1 MKQIIKIPSLGDA
14 ENTEV
19 IEICVNPGDSVGSDD
34 SIVVLES
41 EKAAMDVPASK
52 QGVVKKVLV
61 KIGDEVKEGDDF
73 LEIEVSEEAIKEKKS
88 DQNKKD
94 DLQHDE
100 TSKEE
105 VVKEQAVVKEDVI
118 QESDE
123 SQEYKTSKSGI
134 YAGPAV
140 RKLAREFGINLNE
153 VLASGPRNRILK
165 EDLHKFVK
173 SKLKDS
179 SSGIP
184 KMPSIDFSEFGDVEE
199 IDLTKFQKT
208 SALNLQQS
216 WITIPHVTQHDETS
230 IDELLELRKSL
241 IKKYKTKVSPLA
253 FFAKG
258 ICRLLEEFP
267 MFNASIDMNSMKIIK
282 KDFINLGIAVD
293 TPQGLIVP
301 NIKSTNKLSIQEI
314 SNEIGRLADLAKSRK
329 IKVADL
335 KGSTFTISSL
345 GSFGGRYFTPI
356 INPPE
361 VAILGI
367 SKSYESV
374 LIEEGKPKKSV
385 KLPISLSY
393 DHRIIN
399 GVEGVRFTT
408 RFCEILQDVNFFE
421 ENF

>member
-1 MKQIIKIPSLGDA
+1 MKQVIKIPSLGDA

-19 IEICVNPGDSVGSDD
+19 IEICVNPGDSVGSED

-52 QGVVKKVLV
+52 NGVVAKVLV

-73 LEIEVSEEAIKEKKS
+73 LEIEISEEEIKEDDS
-88 DQNKKD
+88 DKEVQKD
-94 DLQHDE
+94 IQEDDHDE
-100 TSKEE
+100 VEEIIEDKEVE
-105 VVKEQAVVKEDVI
+105 EIVEQP
-118 QESDE
+118 QYES
-123 SQEYKTSKSGI
+123 SASGI

-140 RKLAREFGINLNE
+140 RKLAREFGIDLNK
-153 VLASGPRNRILK
+153 VISTGPRNRILK

-173 SKLKDS
+173 SKLEGS
-179 SSGIP
+179 STGIP
-184 KMPSIDFSEFGDVEE
+184 KMPSIDFSEFGNVEE

-216 WITIPHVTQHDETS
+216 WITIPHVTQHNETS
-230 IDELLELRKSL
+230 IDELLTVRKSL
-241 IKKYKTKVSPLA
+241 MEKYKVKVSPLA

-258 ICRLLEEFP
+258 ICKLLDEFP
-267 MFNASIDMNSMKIIK
+267 LFNASIDMNTMKIIK

-293 TPQGLIVP
+293 TLQGLIVP
-301 NIKSTNKLSIQEI
+301 NIKSADKMSIREI
-314 SNEIGRLADLAKSRK
+314 SDEIARLADLSKSRK
-329 IKVADL
+329 IKVNDL

-345 GSFGGRYFTPI
+345 GSFGGKFFTPI

-367 SKSYESV
+367 SKSYDSV
-374 LIEEGKPKKSV
+374 LLKGSKPVSTTN
-385 KLPISLSY
+385 LPISLSY

-399 GVEGVRFTT
+399 GVEGVKFTT
-408 RFCEILQDVNFFE
+408 RFCEILSDVNYFE

>member
-1 MKQIIKIPSLGDA
+1 MKQVIKIPSLGDA

-19 IEICVNPGDSVGSDD
+19 IEICVNPGDSVGSED

-52 QGVVKKVLV
+52 NGVVQKVLV

-73 LEIEVSEEAIKEKKS
+73 LEIEITEEEIQEEDSNKEIKNDTQEDDHPEEEIIEEKKVE
-88 DQNKKD
+88 
-94 DLQHDE
+94 E
-100 TSKEE
+100 TIEE
-105 VVKEQAVVKEDVI
+105 PKY
-118 QESDE
+118 ES
-123 SQEYKTSKSGI
+123 SASGI

-140 RKLAREFGINLNE
+140 RKLAREFGIDLNK
-153 VLASGPRNRILK
+153 VIASGPRNRILK

-173 SKLKDS
+173 SKLEGS
-179 SSGIP
+179 SAGIP
-184 KMPSIDFSEFGDVEE
+184 KMPSIDFTEFGNVEE

-230 IDELLELRKSL
+230 IDELLTVRKSL
-241 IKKYKTKVSPLA
+241 MKKHNVKVSPLA

-258 ICRLLEEFP
+258 ICKLLEEFP
-267 MFNASIDMNSMKIIK
+267 LFNASIDMNTMKIIK
-282 KDFINLGIAVD
+282 KDYINLGIAVD

-301 NIKSTNKLSIQEI
+301 NIKSANKMSIREI
-314 SNEIGRLADLAKSRK
+314 SDEIARLADLSKSRK
-329 IKVADL
+329 IRVDDL

-345 GSFGGRYFTPI
+345 GSFGGKFFTPI

-367 SKSYESV
+367 SKSYDSV
-374 LIEEGKPKKSV
+374 LLKDKKPLSITN
-385 KLPISLSY
+385 LPISLSY

-399 GVEGVRFTT
+399 GVEGVKFTT
-408 RFCEILQDVNFFE
+408 RFCEILSDISYFE

>member
-1 MKQIIKIPSLGDA
+1 MKQVIKIPSLGDA

-19 IEICVNPGDSVGSDD
+19 IEICVNPGDSVSSED

-41 EKAAMDVPASK
+41 EKAAMDVPASQK
-52 QGVVKKVLV
+52 GVIKKVLV

-73 LEIEVSEEAIKEKKS
+73 LEIEISEEEINEDDKDNEVQKNTQEDDRDEVEEIIEEKKV
-88 DQNKKD
+88 
-94 DLQHDE
+94 
-100 TSKEE
+100 EE
-105 VVKEQAVVKEDVI
+105 IIEQPKY
-118 QESDE
+118 ES
-123 SQEYKTSKSGI
+123 SASGI

-140 RKLAREFGINLNE
+140 RKLAREFGIDLNQ
-153 VLASGPRNRILK
+153 VIASGPRNRILK

-173 SKLKDS
+173 SKLEGS
-179 SSGIP
+179 STGIP
-184 KMPSIDFSEFGDVEE
+184 KMPSIDFSEFGNVEE

-230 IDELLELRKSL
+230 IDDLLSVRKSL
-241 IKKYKTKVSPLA
+241 MNKHKVKVSPLA

-258 ICRLLEEFP
+258 ICKLLEEFP
-267 MFNASIDMNSMKIIK
+267 LFNASIDMNTMKVIK
-282 KDFINLGIAVD
+282 KDFINLGIAID
-293 TPQGLIVP
+293 TSQGLIVP
-301 NIKSTNKLSIQEI
+301 NIKSADKKSIREI
-314 SNEIGRLADLAKSRK
+314 SDEIARLADLSKSRK
-329 IKVADL
+329 IKVNDL

-345 GSFGGRYFTPI
+345 GSFGGKFFTPI

-367 SKSYESV
+367 SKSYDSV
-374 LIEEGKPKKSV
+374 LLKDTKPVSTTN
-385 KLPISLSY
+385 LPISLSY

-399 GVEGVRFTT
+399 GVEGVKFTT
-408 RFCEILQDVNFFE
+408 RFCEILSDVNYFE

>member
-1 MKQIIKIPSLGDA
+1 MKQVIKIPSLGDA

-19 IEICVNPGDSVGSDD
+19 IEICVNPGDSVGSED

-52 QGVVKKVLV
+52 NGVVKKVLV

-73 LEIEVSEEAIKEKKS
+73 LEIEIIEEEIKE
-88 DQNKKD
+88 D
-94 DLQHDE
+94 DYD
-100 TSKEE
+100 
-105 VVKEQAVVKEDVI
+105 KEDENDI
-118 QESDE
+118 QEDDHAGAEKITKKKKVEETIEEPKFE
-123 SQEYKTSKSGI
+123 SSASGI

-140 RKLAREFGINLNE
+140 RKLAREFGIDLNK
-153 VLASGPRNRILK
+153 VIATGPRNRILK

-173 SKLKDS
+173 SKLEGS
-179 SSGIP
+179 SGGIP
-184 KMPSIDFSEFGDVEE
+184 KMPSIDFSEFGNVEE

-230 IDELLELRKSL
+230 IDELLTLRKFL
-241 IKKYKTKVSPLA
+241 MEKFKVKVSPLA

-258 ICRLLEEFP
+258 ISKLLEEFP
-267 MFNASIDMNSMKIIK
+267 LFNASIDMNTMKIIK

-301 NIKSTNKLSIQEI
+301 NIKSANKMSIREI
-314 SNEIGRLADLAKSRK
+314 SDEIARLANLSKSRK
-329 IKVADL
+329 IKVEDL

-345 GSFGGRYFTPI
+345 GSFGGKFFTPI

-367 SKSYESV
+367 SKSYDSV
-374 LIEEGKPKKSV
+374 LLKDNKPISITN
-385 KLPISLSY
+385 LPISLSY

-399 GVEGVRFTT
+399 GVQGVEFTS
-408 RFCEILQDVNFFE
+408 RFCEILSDISYFE
-421 ENF
+421 ESF

>member
-1 MKQIIKIPSLGDA
+1 MKQVIKIPSLGDA

-52 QGVVKKVLV
+52 NGVVQKVLV

-73 LEIEVSEEAIKEKKS
+73 LEIEITEEEIQEEDSIKEIKNDTQEDDHAEEEIIEEKKV
-88 DQNKKD
+88 
-94 DLQHDE
+94 
-100 TSKEE
+100 EE
-105 VVKEQAVVKEDVI
+105 PTEEPKY
-118 QESDE
+118 ES
-123 SQEYKTSKSGI
+123 TASGI

-140 RKLAREFGINLNE
+140 RKLAREFGIDLNK
-153 VLASGPRNRILK
+153 VIASGPRNRILK

-173 SKLKDS
+173 SKLEGS
-179 SSGIP
+179 AAGIP
-184 KMPSIDFSEFGDVEE
+184 KMPSIDFSEFGNVEE

-230 IDELLELRKSL
+230 IDELLTVRKSL
-241 IKKYKTKVSPLA
+241 MKKHNVKVSPLA

-258 ICRLLEEFP
+258 ICKLLEEFP
-267 MFNASIDMNSMKIIK
+267 LFNASIDMNTMKIIK
-282 KDFINLGIAVD
+282 KDYINLGIAVD

-301 NIKSTNKLSIQEI
+301 NIKSANKMSIREI
-314 SNEIGRLADLAKSRK
+314 SDEIARLADLSKSRK
-329 IKVADL
+329 IRVDDL

-345 GSFGGRYFTPI
+345 GSFGGKFFTPI

-367 SKSYESV
+367 SKSYDSV
-374 LIEEGKPKKSV
+374 LLKDKKPLSITN
-385 KLPISLSY
+385 LPISLSY

-399 GVEGVRFTT
+399 GVEGVKFTT
-408 RFCEILQDVNFFE
+408 RFCEILSDISYFE

>member
-1 MKQIIKIPSLGDA
+1 MKQVIKIPSLGDA

-19 IEICVNPGDSVGSDD
+19 IEICVNPGDSVSSED

-41 EKAAMDVPASK
+41 EKAAMDVPASQK
-52 QGVVKKVLV
+52 GVIKKVLV

-73 LEIEVSEEAIKEKKS
+73 LEIEISEEEIKEDEKVNEVQKDTQEDDYDEVEEIIEEKKV
-88 DQNKKD
+88 
-94 DLQHDE
+94 
-100 TSKEE
+100 EE
-105 VVKEQAVVKEDVI
+105 SIEQPKY
-118 QESDE
+118 ES
-123 SQEYKTSKSGI
+123 SASGI

-140 RKLAREFGINLNE
+140 RKLAREFGIDLNQ
-153 VLASGPRNRILK
+153 VIASGPRNRILK

-173 SKLKDS
+173 SKLEGS
-179 SSGIP
+179 STGIP
-184 KMPSIDFSEFGDVEE
+184 KMPSIDFSEFGSVEE

-216 WITIPHVTQHDETS
+216 WITIPHVTQHDETA
-230 IDELLELRKSL
+230 IDDLLNVRKSL
-241 IKKYKTKVSPLA
+241 MNKHKVKVSPLA

-258 ICRLLEEFP
+258 ICKLLEEFP
-267 MFNASIDMNSMKIIK
+267 LFNASIDMNTMKVIK
-282 KDFINLGIAVD
+282 KDFINLGIAID

-301 NIKSTNKLSIQEI
+301 NIKSADKKSIREI
-314 SNEIGRLADLAKSRK
+314 SDEIARLAELSKSRK
-329 IKVADL
+329 IKVNDL

-345 GSFGGRYFTPI
+345 GSFGGKFFTPI

-367 SKSYESV
+367 SKSYDSV
-374 LIEEGKPKKSV
+374 LLKDTKPISTTN
-385 KLPISLSY
+385 LPISLSY

-399 GVEGVRFTT
+399 GVEGVKFTT
-408 RFCEILQDVNFFE
+408 RFCEILSDVNYFE

>member
-1 MKQIIKIPSLGDA
+1 MKQVIKIPSLGDA

-19 IEICVNPGDSVGSDD
+19 IEICVNPGDSVSSED

-52 QGVVKKVLV
+52 NGVVKKVLV

-73 LEIEVSEEAIKEKKS
+73 LEIEISEEEIKEDDS
-88 DQNKKD
+88 DKEVQKD
-94 DLQHDE
+94 IQEDDHDE
-100 TSKEE
+100 VEEIIEDKEVE
-105 VVKEQAVVKEDVI
+105 EIAEQPKY
-118 QESDE
+118 ES
-123 SQEYKTSKSGI
+123 SASGI

-140 RKLAREFGINLNE
+140 RKLAREFGIDLNQ
-153 VLASGPRNRILK
+153 VIASGPRNRILK

-173 SKLKDS
+173 SKLEGS
-179 SSGIP
+179 STGIP
-184 KMPSIDFSEFGDVEE
+184 KMPSIDFSEFGNVEE

-216 WITIPHVTQHDETS
+216 WITIPHVTQHNETS
-230 IDELLELRKSL
+230 IDELLTLRKSL
-241 IKKYKTKVSPLA
+241 TEKYKVKVSPLA

-258 ICRLLEEFP
+258 ICRLLDEFP
-267 MFNASIDMNSMKIIK
+267 LFNASIDMNTMKIIK

-301 NIKSTNKLSIQEI
+301 NIKSADKMSIREI
-314 SNEIGRLADLAKSRK
+314 SDEIARLADLSKSRK
-329 IKVADL
+329 IKVNDL

-345 GSFGGRYFTPI
+345 GSFGGKFFTPI

-367 SKSYESV
+367 SKSYDSV
-374 LIEEGKPKKSV
+374 LLKGSKPVSTTN
-385 KLPISLSY
+385 LPISLSY

-399 GVEGVRFTT
+399 GVEGVKFTT
-408 RFCEILQDVNFFE
+408 RFCDILSDVNYFE

>member
-1 MKQIIKIPSLGDA
+1 MKQVIKIPSLGDA

-52 QGVVKKVLV
+52 KGVIKKVLV

-73 LEIEVSEEAIKEKKS
+73 LEIEVTEEEIKEVNSNPEEELK
-88 DQNKKD
+88 
-94 DLQHDE
+94 LQEDIPNG
-100 TSKEE
+100 KEE
-105 VVKEQAVVKEDVI
+105 VIEDIKETELIEEPKH
-118 QESDE
+118 ES
-123 SQEYKTSKSGI
+123 SVSGI

-140 RKLAREFGINLNE
+140 RKLAREFGINLNK
-153 VLASGPRNRILK
+153 VIASGPRNRILK

-173 SKLKDS
+173 SKLEDS
-179 SSGIP
+179 STRMP
-184 KMPSIDFSEFGDVEE
+184 AMPSIDFSEFGDVEE
-199 IDLTKFQKT
+199 IDLTKFQRT

-216 WITIPHVTQHDETS
+216 WITIPHVTQHDEAS
-230 IDELLELRKSL
+230 IDELLALRKML
-241 IKKYKTKVSPLA
+241 IEKHKTKVSPLA

-258 ICRLLEEFP
+258 VCRLLEEFP
-267 MFNASIDMNSMKIIK
+267 LFNASIDMNTMKIVK

-301 NIKSTNKLSIQEI
+301 NLKSANKMSIREI
-314 SNEIGRLADLAKSRK
+314 SLEIARLAELSKLRK
-329 IKVADL
+329 IKVNDL

-345 GSFGGRYFTPI
+345 GSFGGKFFTPI

-367 SKSYESV
+367 SKSYNSV
-374 LIEEGKPKKSV
+374 TMKDSKPENTTN
-385 KLPISLSY
+385 LPISLSY

-399 GVEGVRFTT
+399 GVEGVKFTS
-408 RFCEILQDVNFFE
+408 RFCEILLDINYFE

>member
-1 MKQIIKIPSLGDA
+1 MKQVIKIPSLGDA

-19 IEICVNPGDSVGSDD
+19 IEVCVNPGDSVGSED

-52 QGVVKKVLV
+52 NGVVKKVLV

-73 LEIEVSEEAIKEKKS
+73 LEIEITEEEIKE
-88 DQNKKD
+88 DDANKEVQKD
-94 DLQHDE
+94 IKEDHHDE
-100 TSKEE
+100 VDEIIQDKEAE
-105 VVKEQAVVKEDVI
+105 EIIEQPK
-118 QESDE
+118 
-123 SQEYKTSKSGI
+123 YKSSASGI

-140 RKLAREFGINLNE
+140 RKLAREFGIDLNK
-153 VLASGPRNRILK
+153 VIATGPRNRILK

-173 SKLKDS
+173 SKLEGS
-179 SSGIP
+179 STGIP
-184 KMPSIDFSEFGDVEE
+184 KMPSIDFSEFGNVEE

-208 SALNLQQS
+208 SAINLQQS
-216 WITIPHVTQHDETS
+216 WITIPHVTQHNETS
-230 IDELLELRKSL
+230 IDELLTLRKSL
-241 IKKYKTKVSPLA
+241 TEKYKVKVSPLA

-258 ICRLLEEFP
+258 ICRLLDEFP
-267 MFNASIDMNSMKIIK
+267 LFNASIDMNTMKIIK

-301 NIKSTNKLSIQEI
+301 NIKSADKMSIREI
-314 SNEIGRLADLAKSRK
+314 SDEIARLADLSKSRK
-329 IKVADL
+329 IRVDDL

-345 GSFGGRYFTPI
+345 GSFGGKFFTPI

-367 SKSYESV
+367 SKSYDSAI
-374 LIEEGKPKKSV
+374 LKDSKPVSITN
-385 KLPISLSY
+385 LPISLSY

-399 GVEGVRFTT
+399 GVEGVKFTT
-408 RFCEILQDVNFFE
+408 RFCEILSDVNYLE

>member
-1 MKQIIKIPSLGDA
+1 MKQVIKIPSLGDA

-19 IEICVNPGDSVGSDD
+19 IEICVNPGDSVGSED

-52 QGVVKKVLV
+52 NGVVKKVLV

-73 LEIEVSEEAIKEKKS
+73 LEIEITEEEIIAEKKV
-88 DQNKKD
+88 
-94 DLQHDE
+94 
-100 TSKEE
+100 EE
-105 VVKEQAVVKEDVI
+105 IIEEPKY
-118 QESDE
+118 ES
-123 SQEYKTSKSGI
+123 SASGI

-140 RKLAREFGINLNE
+140 RKLAREFGIDLNK
-153 VLASGPRNRILK
+153 VIASGPRNRILK

-173 SKLKDS
+173 SKLEGS
-179 SSGIP
+179 SVGIP
-184 KMPSIDFSEFGDVEE
+184 KMPSIEFSEFGNVEE
-199 IDLTKFQKT
+199 IDLSKFQKT

-230 IDELLELRKSL
+230 IDELLTLRKSL
-241 IKKYKTKVSPLA
+241 MKKRKVKVSPLA

-258 ICRLLEEFP
+258 ICKLLEEFP
-267 MFNASIDMNSMKIIK
+267 LFNASIDMNTMKIIK

-301 NIKSTNKLSIQEI
+301 NIKSANKLSIREI
-314 SNEIGRLADLAKSRK
+314 SDEISRLADLSKSRK
-329 IKVADL
+329 IRVDDL

-345 GSFGGRYFTPI
+345 GSFGGKFFTPI

-367 SKSYESV
+367 SKSYDSV
-374 LIEEGKPKKSV
+374 LLKDKKPVSTIN
-385 KLPISLSY
+385 LPISLSY

-399 GVEGVRFTT
+399 GVEGVKFTT
-408 RFCEILQDVNFFE
+408 RFCEILSDISYFE

>member
-1 MKQIIKIPSLGDA
+1 MKQVIKIPSLGDA

-19 IEICVNPGDSVGSDD
+19 IEICVNPGDSVSSED

-41 EKAAMDVPASK
+41 EKAAMDVPASQK
-52 QGVVKKVLV
+52 GVIKKVLV

-73 LEIEVSEEAIKEKKS
+73 LEIEISEEEIKEDEKDNEVQKDTQEDDYDEVEEIIEEKKV
-88 DQNKKD
+88 
-94 DLQHDE
+94 
-100 TSKEE
+100 EE
-105 VVKEQAVVKEDVI
+105 SIEQPKY
-118 QESDE
+118 ESPA
-123 SQEYKTSKSGI
+123 SGI

-140 RKLAREFGINLNE
+140 RKLAREFGIDLNQ
-153 VLASGPRNRILK
+153 VIASGPRNRILK

-173 SKLKDS
+173 SKLEGS
-179 SSGIP
+179 STGIP
-184 KMPSIDFSEFGDVEE
+184 KMPSIDFSEFGSVEE

-230 IDELLELRKSL
+230 IDDLLNVRKSL
-241 IKKYKTKVSPLA
+241 MNKHKVKVSPLA

-258 ICRLLEEFP
+258 ICKLLEEFP
-267 MFNASIDMNSMKIIK
+267 LFNASIDMNTMKVIK
-282 KDFINLGIAVD
+282 KDFINLGIAID

-301 NIKSTNKLSIQEI
+301 NIKSADKKSIREI
-314 SNEIGRLADLAKSRK
+314 SDEIARLAELSKSRK
-329 IKVADL
+329 IKVNDL

-345 GSFGGRYFTPI
+345 GSFGGKFFTPI

-367 SKSYESV
+367 SKSYNSV
-374 LIEEGKPKKSV
+374 LLKDTKPISTTN
-385 KLPISLSY
+385 LPISLSY

-399 GVEGVRFTT
+399 GVEGVKFTT
-408 RFCEILQDVNFFE
+408 RFCEILSDVNYFE

>member
-1 MKQIIKIPSLGDA
+1 MKQVIKIPSLGDA

-19 IEICVNPGDSVGSDD
+19 IEICVNPGDSVGSED

-52 QGVVKKVLV
+52 NGVVKKVLV

-73 LEIEVSEEAIKEKKS
+73 LEIEIIEEEIKE
-88 DQNKKD
+88 D
-94 DLQHDE
+94 DYD
-100 TSKEE
+100 
-105 VVKEQAVVKEDVI
+105 KEDENDI
-118 QESDE
+118 QEDDHAGAEKITKKKKVEETIEEPKFAS
-123 SQEYKTSKSGI
+123 SASGI

-140 RKLAREFGINLNE
+140 RKLAREFGIDLNK
-153 VLASGPRNRILK
+153 VIATGPRNRILK

-173 SKLKDS
+173 SRLEGS
-179 SSGIP
+179 SGGIP
-184 KMPSIDFSEFGDVEE
+184 KMPSIEFSEFGNVEE

-230 IDELLELRKSL
+230 IDELLTLRKFL
-241 IKKYKTKVSPLA
+241 MEKFKVKVSPLA

-258 ICRLLEEFP
+258 ISKLLEEFP
-267 MFNASIDMNSMKIIK
+267 LFNASIDMNTMKIIK

-301 NIKSTNKLSIQEI
+301 NIKSANKMSIREI
-314 SNEIGRLADLAKSRK
+314 SDEIARLANLSKSRK

-345 GSFGGRYFTPI
+345 GSFGGKFFTPI

-367 SKSYESV
+367 SKSYDSV
-374 LIEEGKPKKSV
+374 LLKDNKPISITN
-385 KLPISLSY
+385 LPISLSY

-399 GVEGVRFTT
+399 GVQGVEFTS
-408 RFCEILQDVNFFE
+408 RFCEILSDINYFE
-421 ENF
+421 ESF

>member
-1 MKQIIKIPSLGDA
+1 MKQVIKIPSLGDA

-19 IEICVNPGDSVGSDD
+19 IEICVNPGDSVSSED

-41 EKAAMDVPASK
+41 EKAAMDVPASQK
-52 QGVVKKVLV
+52 GVIKKVLV

-73 LEIEVSEEAIKEKKS
+73 LEIEISEEEIKEDDKDNEVQKNTQEDDRDEVEEIIEEKKV
-88 DQNKKD
+88 
-94 DLQHDE
+94 
-100 TSKEE
+100 EE
-105 VVKEQAVVKEDVI
+105 IIEQPKY
-118 QESDE
+118 ES
-123 SQEYKTSKSGI
+123 SASGI

-140 RKLAREFGINLNE
+140 RKLAREFGIDLNQII
-153 VLASGPRNRILK
+153 ASGPRNRILK

-173 SKLKDS
+173 SKLEGS
-179 SSGIP
+179 STGIP
-184 KMPSIDFSEFGDVEE
+184 KMPSIDFSEFGNVEE

-230 IDELLELRKSL
+230 IDNLLSVRKSL
-241 IKKYKTKVSPLA
+241 VNKHKVKVSPLA

-258 ICRLLEEFP
+258 ICMLLEEFP
-267 MFNASIDMNSMKIIK
+267 LFNASIDMNTMKVIK
-282 KDFINLGIAVD
+282 KDFINLGIAID

-301 NIKSTNKLSIQEI
+301 NIKSADKKSIREI
-314 SNEIGRLADLAKSRK
+314 SDEIARLADLSKSRK
-329 IKVADL
+329 IKVNDL

-345 GSFGGRYFTPI
+345 GSFGGKFFTPI

-367 SKSYESV
+367 SKSYDSV
-374 LIEEGKPKKSV
+374 LLKDTKPVSTTN
-385 KLPISLSY
+385 LPISLSY

-399 GVEGVRFTT
+399 GVEGVKFTT
-408 RFCEILQDVNFFE
+408 RFCEILSDVSYFE

>member
-1 MKQIIKIPSLGDA
+1 MKQVIKIPSLGDA

-19 IEICVNPGDSVGSDD
+19 IEICVNPGDSVSSED

-41 EKAAMDVPASK
+41 EKAAMDVPASQK
-52 QGVVKKVLV
+52 GVIKKVLV

-73 LEIEVSEEAIKEKKS
+73 LEIEISEEEIKEDVKDNEVQKDTQEDDHDEVEEIIKEKKVEES
-88 DQNKKD
+88 IEQ
-94 DLQHDE
+94 
-100 TSKEE
+100 SKY
-105 VVKEQAVVKEDVI
+105 
-118 QESDE
+118 ES
-123 SQEYKTSKSGI
+123 SASGI

-140 RKLAREFGINLNE
+140 RKLAREFGIDLNQ
-153 VLASGPRNRILK
+153 VIASGPRNRILK

-173 SKLKDS
+173 SKLEGS
-179 SSGIP
+179 STGVP
-184 KMPSIDFSEFGDVEE
+184 KMPSIDFSEFGSVEE

-230 IDELLELRKSL
+230 IDDLLNVRKSL
-241 IKKYKTKVSPLA
+241 MNKHKVKVSPLA

-258 ICRLLEEFP
+258 ICKLLEEFP
-267 MFNASIDMNSMKIIK
+267 LFNASIDMNTMKVIK
-282 KDFINLGIAVD
+282 KDFINLGIAID

-301 NIKSTNKLSIQEI
+301 NIKSADKKSIREI
-314 SNEIGRLADLAKSRK
+314 SDEIARLAELSKSRK
-329 IKVADL
+329 IKVNDL

-345 GSFGGRYFTPI
+345 GSFGGKFFTPI

-367 SKSYESV
+367 SKSYNSV
-374 LIEEGKPKKSV
+374 LLKDTKPISTTN
-385 KLPISLSY
+385 LPISLSY

-399 GVEGVRFTT
+399 GVEGVKFTT
-408 RFCEILQDVNFFE
+408 RFCEILSDVNYFE

>member
-1 MKQIIKIPSLGDA
+1 MKQVIKIPSLGDA

-19 IEICVNPGDSVGSDD
+19 IEICVNPGDSVGSED

-52 QGVVKKVLV
+52 NGVVKKVLV

-73 LEIEVSEEAIKEKKS
+73 LEIEISEEEIKEDDS
-88 DQNKKD
+88 DKEVQKD
-94 DLQHDE
+94 IQEDDHLE
-100 TSKEE
+100 VEE
-105 VVKEQAVVKEDVI
+105 VVNEKKVEEIAEQPKY
-118 QESDE
+118 ES
-123 SQEYKTSKSGI
+123 SASGI

-140 RKLAREFGINLNE
+140 RKLAREFGIDLNQ
-153 VLASGPRNRILK
+153 VIASGPRNRILK

-173 SKLKDS
+173 SKLEGS
-179 SSGIP
+179 STGIP
-184 KMPSIDFSEFGDVEE
+184 KMPSIDFSEFGNVEE

-216 WITIPHVTQHDETS
+216 WITIPHVTQHNETS
-230 IDELLELRKSL
+230 IDELLTLRKSL
-241 IKKYKTKVSPLA
+241 MEKYKVRVSPLA

-258 ICRLLEEFP
+258 VCKLLEEFP
-267 MFNASIDMNSMKIIK
+267 LFNASIDMNTMKIIK

-301 NIKSTNKLSIQEI
+301 NIKSADKMSIREI
-314 SNEIGRLADLAKSRK
+314 SDEIARLADLSKSRK
-329 IKVADL
+329 IKVNDL

-345 GSFGGRYFTPI
+345 GSFGGKFFTPI

-367 SKSYESV
+367 SKSYDSV
-374 LIEEGKPKKSV
+374 LLKGSKPVSTTN
-385 KLPISLSY
+385 LPISLSY

-399 GVEGVRFTT
+399 GVEGVKFTT
-408 RFCEILQDVNFFE
+408 RFCEILSDVNYFE

>member
-1 MKQIIKIPSLGDA
+1 MKQVIKIPSLGDA

-19 IEICVNPGDSVGSDD
+19 IEICVNPGDSVGSED

-52 QGVVKKVLV
+52 NGVVKKVLV

-73 LEIEVSEEAIKEKKS
+73 LEIEISEEEIKEDDS
-88 DQNKKD
+88 DKEVQKD
-94 DLQHDE
+94 IQEDDHDE
-100 TSKEE
+100 VEEIIEDKEVE
-105 VVKEQAVVKEDVI
+105 EIVEQPKY
-118 QESDE
+118 ES
-123 SQEYKTSKSGI
+123 SASGI

-140 RKLAREFGINLNE
+140 RKLAREFGIDLNQ
-153 VLASGPRNRILK
+153 VIASGPRNRILK

-173 SKLKDS
+173 SKLEGS
-179 SSGIP
+179 SAGIP
-184 KMPSIDFSEFGDVEE
+184 KMPSIDFSEFGNIEE

-216 WITIPHVTQHDETS
+216 WITIPHVTQHNETS
-230 IDELLELRKSL
+230 IDELLTLRKSL
-241 IKKYKTKVSPLA
+241 MEKYKVKVSPLA

-258 ICRLLEEFP
+258 ICRLLDEFP
-267 MFNASIDMNSMKIIK
+267 LFNASIDMNTMKIIK

-301 NIKSTNKLSIQEI
+301 NIKSADKMSIREI
-314 SNEIGRLADLAKSRK
+314 SDEIARLADLSKSRK
-329 IKVADL
+329 IKVNDL

-345 GSFGGRYFTPI
+345 GSFGGKFFTPI

-367 SKSYESV
+367 SKSYDSV
-374 LIEEGKPKKSV
+374 LLKGNKPVSTTN
-385 KLPISLSY
+385 LPISLSY

-399 GVEGVRFTT
+399 GVEGVKFTT
-408 RFCEILQDVNFFE
+408 RFCEILSDVNYFE

>member
-1 MKQIIKIPSLGDA
+1 MKQVIKIPSLGDA

-52 QGVVKKVLV
+52 NGVVQKVLV

-73 LEIEVSEEAIKEKKS
+73 LEIEITEEEIKEDDS
-88 DQNKKD
+88 D
-94 DLQHDE
+94 
-100 TSKEE
+100 
-105 VVKEQAVVKEDVI
+105 KEDENDI
-118 QESDE
+118 QEDDNVGTEEIIEKKKVEEIIEEPKFE
-123 SQEYKTSKSGI
+123 SSASGI

-140 RKLAREFGINLNE
+140 RKLAREFGIDLNK
-153 VLASGPRNRILK
+153 VIATGPRNRILK

-173 SKLKDS
+173 SKLEGS
-179 SSGIP
+179 SGGIP
-184 KMPSIDFSEFGDVEE
+184 KMPSIDFSEFGNVEE

-230 IDELLELRKSL
+230 IDELLTLRKSL
-241 IKKYKTKVSPLA
+241 MEKFKVKVSPLA

-258 ICRLLEEFP
+258 ISKLLEEFP
-267 MFNASIDMNSMKIIK
+267 LFNASIDMNTMKIIK

-301 NIKSTNKLSIQEI
+301 NIKSANKMSIREI
-314 SNEIGRLADLAKSRK
+314 SDEIARLANLSKSRK

-345 GSFGGRYFTPI
+345 GSFGGKFFTPI

-367 SKSYESV
+367 SKSYDSV
-374 LIEEGKPKKSV
+374 LLKDNKPISITN
-385 KLPISLSY
+385 LPISLSY

-399 GVEGVRFTT
+399 GVQGVEFTS
-408 RFCEILQDVNFFE
+408 RFCEILSDISYFE
-421 ENF
+421 ESF

>member
-1 MKQIIKIPSLGDA
+1 MKQVIKIPSLGDA

-19 IEICVNPGDSVGSDD
+19 IEICVNPGDSVGSED

-52 QGVVKKVLV
+52 NGVVKKVLV

-73 LEIEVSEEAIKEKKS
+73 LEIEITEEEIIEDDSDKEIKNDTREDDHVEVEEIIAEKK
-88 DQNKKD
+88 
-94 DLQHDE
+94 
-100 TSKEE
+100 EE
-105 VVKEQAVVKEDVI
+105 ENIEEPKY
-118 QESDE
+118 ES
-123 SQEYKTSKSGI
+123 SASGI

-140 RKLAREFGINLNE
+140 RKLAREFGIDLNK
-153 VLASGPRNRILK
+153 VMASGPRNRILK

-173 SKLKDS
+173 SKLEGS
-179 SSGIP
+179 SAGIP
-184 KMPSIDFSEFGDVEE
+184 VMPSIDFSEFGNIEE

-230 IDELLELRKSL
+230 IDELLTIRKSL
-241 IKKYKTKVSPLA
+241 IEKHKVKVSPLA

-258 ICRLLEEFP
+258 ICKLLEEFP
-267 MFNASIDMNSMKIIK
+267 LFNASIDMNTMKIIK

-301 NIKSTNKLSIQEI
+301 NIKSANKMSIREI
-314 SNEIGRLADLAKSRK
+314 SDEISRLADLSKSRK
-329 IKVADL
+329 IRVDDL

-345 GSFGGRYFTPI
+345 GSFGGKFFTPI

-367 SKSYESV
+367 SKSYDSV
-374 LIEEGKPKKSV
+374 LLKDKKPVSTTN
-385 KLPISLSY
+385 LPISLSY

-399 GVEGVRFTT
+399 GVEGVKFTT
-408 RFCEILQDVNFFE
+408 RFCEILSDISYFE
-421 ENF
+421 ESF

>member
-1 MKQIIKIPSLGDA
+1 MKQVIKIPSLGDA

-19 IEICVNPGDSVGSDD
+19 IEICVNPGDSVGSED

-52 QGVVKKVLV
+52 NGVVKKVLV

-73 LEIEVSEEAIKEKKS
+73 LEIEITEEEIKEDDS
-88 DQNKKD
+88 DKD
-94 DLQHDE
+94 VKNDIHEDDQPE
-100 TSKEE
+100 VEE
-105 VVKEQAVVKEDVI
+105 IIEEKQVEEI
-118 QESDE
+118 IEEPRYES
-123 SQEYKTSKSGI
+123 TASGI

-140 RKLAREFGINLNE
+140 RKLAREFGIDLNK
-153 VLASGPRNRILK
+153 VIATGPRNRILK

-173 SKLKDS
+173 SKLEGS
-179 SSGIP
+179 STGIP
-184 KMPSIDFSEFGDVEE
+184 KMPSIDFSEFGNVEE

-230 IDELLELRKSL
+230 IDELLTVRKSL
-241 IKKYKTKVSPLA
+241 MKKHKVKVSPLA

-258 ICRLLEEFP
+258 ICKLLEEFP
-267 MFNASIDMNSMKIIK
+267 LFNASIDMNTMKIIK
-282 KDFINLGIAVD
+282 KDYINLGIAVD

-301 NIKSTNKLSIQEI
+301 NIKSADKMSIREI
-314 SNEIGRLADLAKSRK
+314 SDEIARLAALSKSRK
-329 IKVADL
+329 IRVDDL

-345 GSFGGRYFTPI
+345 GSFGGKFFTPI

-367 SKSYESV
+367 SKSYDSV
-374 LIEEGKPKKSV
+374 LMKDNKPINVSN
-385 KLPISLSY
+385 LPISLSY

-399 GVEGVRFTT
+399 GVEGVKFTS
-408 RFCEILQDVNFFE
+408 RFCEILSDINYFEQNF
-421 ENF
+421 

>member
-1 MKQIIKIPSLGDA
+1 MKQVIKIPSLGDA

-19 IEICVNPGDSVGSDD
+19 IEICVNPGDSVGSED

-52 QGVVKKVLV
+52 NGVVKKVLV

-73 LEIEVSEEAIKEKKS
+73 LEIEITEEEIKEDDS
-88 DQNKKD
+88 D
-94 DLQHDE
+94 
-100 TSKEE
+100 
-105 VVKEQAVVKEDVI
+105 KEDENDI
-118 QESDE
+118 QEDDNVGTEEIIEKKEVEEIIEEPKFE
-123 SQEYKTSKSGI
+123 SSASGI

-140 RKLAREFGINLNE
+140 RKLAREFGIDLNK
-153 VLASGPRNRILK
+153 VIATGPRNRILK

-173 SKLKDS
+173 SKLEGS
-179 SSGIP
+179 STGIP
-184 KMPSIDFSEFGDVEE
+184 KMPSIDFSEFGNVEE

-230 IDELLELRKSL
+230 IDELLTLRKSL
-241 IKKYKTKVSPLA
+241 MEKFKVKVSPLA

-258 ICRLLEEFP
+258 ISKLLEEFP
-267 MFNASIDMNSMKIIK
+267 LFNASIDMNTMKIIK

-301 NIKSTNKLSIQEI
+301 NIKSANKMSIREI
-314 SNEIGRLADLAKSRK
+314 SDEIARLANLSKSRK
-329 IKVADL
+329 IKVEDL

-345 GSFGGRYFTPI
+345 GSFGGKFFTPI

-367 SKSYESV
+367 SKSYDSV
-374 LIEEGKPKKSV
+374 LLKDNKPISITN
-385 KLPISLSY
+385 LPISLSY

-399 GVEGVRFTT
+399 GVQGVEFTS
-408 RFCEILQDVNFFE
+408 RFCEILSDISYFE
-421 ENF
+421 ESF

>member
-1 MKQIIKIPSLGDA
+1 MKQVIKIPSLGDA

-19 IEICVNPGDSVGSDD
+19 IEICVNPGDSVSSED

-41 EKAAMDVPASK
+41 EKAAMDVPASQK
-52 QGVVKKVLV
+52 GVIKKVLV

-73 LEIEVSEEAIKEKKS
+73 LEIEISEEEIKEDDKDNEVQKNTQEDDRDEVEEIIEEKKV
-88 DQNKKD
+88 
-94 DLQHDE
+94 
-100 TSKEE
+100 EE
-105 VVKEQAVVKEDVI
+105 IIEQPKY
-118 QESDE
+118 ES
-123 SQEYKTSKSGI
+123 SASGI

-140 RKLAREFGINLNE
+140 RKLAREFGIDLNQII
-153 VLASGPRNRILK
+153 ASGPRNRILK

-173 SKLKDS
+173 SKLEGS
-179 SSGIP
+179 STGIP
-184 KMPSIDFSEFGDVEE
+184 KMPSIDFSEFGNVEE

-230 IDELLELRKSL
+230 IDDLLNVRKSL
-241 IKKYKTKVSPLA
+241 MNKHKVKVSPLA

-258 ICRLLEEFP
+258 ICKLLEEFP
-267 MFNASIDMNSMKIIK
+267 LFNASLDMNTMKVIK
-282 KDFINLGIAVD
+282 KDFINLGIAID

-301 NIKSTNKLSIQEI
+301 NIKSADKKSIREI
-314 SNEIGRLADLAKSRK
+314 SDEIARLADLSKSRK
-329 IKVADL
+329 IKVNDL

-345 GSFGGRYFTPI
+345 GSFGGKFFTPI

-367 SKSYESV
+367 SKSYDSV
-374 LIEEGKPKKSV
+374 LLKDTKPVSTTN
-385 KLPISLSY
+385 LPISLSY

-399 GVEGVRFTT
+399 GVEGVKFTT
-408 RFCEILQDVNFFE
+408 RFCEILSDVNYFE

>member
-1 MKQIIKIPSLGDA
+1 MKQVIKIPSLGDA

-19 IEICVNPGDSVGSDD
+19 IEICVNPGDSVGSED

-52 QGVVKKVLV
+52 NGVVKKVLV

-73 LEIEVSEEAIKEKKS
+73 LEIEISEEEIKEDDS
-88 DQNKKD
+88 DKEVQKD
-94 DLQHDE
+94 IQEDDHDE
-100 TSKEE
+100 VEEIIEDKEVE
-105 VVKEQAVVKEDVI
+105 EIAEQPKY
-118 QESDE
+118 ES
-123 SQEYKTSKSGI
+123 SASGI

-140 RKLAREFGINLNE
+140 RKLAREFGIDLNQ
-153 VLASGPRNRILK
+153 VIASGPRNRILK

-173 SKLKDS
+173 SKLEGS
-179 SSGIP
+179 STGIP
-184 KMPSIDFSEFGDVEE
+184 KMPSIDFSEFGNVEE

-216 WITIPHVTQHDETS
+216 WITIPHVTQHNETS
-230 IDELLELRKSL
+230 IDELLTLRKSL
-241 IKKYKTKVSPLA
+241 MEKYKVKVSPLA

-258 ICRLLEEFP
+258 ICRLLDEFP
-267 MFNASIDMNSMKIIK
+267 LFNASIDMNTMKIIK
-282 KDFINLGIAVD
+282 KDFINLGIEVD
-293 TPQGLIVP
+293 TPQGIIVP
-301 NIKSTNKLSIQEI
+301 NIKSADKMSIREI
-314 SNEIGRLADLAKSRK
+314 SDEIARLADLSKSRK
-329 IKVADL
+329 IKVNDL

-345 GSFGGRYFTPI
+345 GSFGGKFFTPI

-367 SKSYESV
+367 SKSYDSV
-374 LIEEGKPKKSV
+374 LLKGSKPVSTTN
-385 KLPISLSY
+385 LPISLSY

-399 GVEGVRFTT
+399 GVEGVKFTT
-408 RFCEILQDVNFFE
+408 RFCEILSNINYFE

>member
-1 MKQIIKIPSLGDA
+1 MKQVIKIPSLGDA

-19 IEICVNPGDSVGSDD
+19 IEICVNPGDSVGSED

-52 QGVVKKVLV
+52 NGVVQKVLV

-73 LEIEVSEEAIKEKKS
+73 LEIEITEEEIQEEDSNKEIKNDTQEDDHAEEEIIEEKKV
-88 DQNKKD
+88 
-94 DLQHDE
+94 
-100 TSKEE
+100 EE
-105 VVKEQAVVKEDVI
+105 PTEEPKY
-118 QESDE
+118 ES
-123 SQEYKTSKSGI
+123 TASGI

-140 RKLAREFGINLNE
+140 RKLAREFGIDLNK
-153 VLASGPRNRILK
+153 VIASGPRNRILK

-173 SKLKDS
+173 SKLEGS
-179 SSGIP
+179 STGIP
-184 KMPSIDFSEFGDVEE
+184 KMPSIDFSEFGNVEE

-230 IDELLELRKSL
+230 IDELLTVRKSL
-241 IKKYKTKVSPLA
+241 MKKHNVKVSPLA

-258 ICRLLEEFP
+258 ICKLLEEFP
-267 MFNASIDMNSMKIIK
+267 LFNASIDMNTMKIIK
-282 KDFINLGIAVD
+282 KDYINLGIAVD

-301 NIKSTNKLSIQEI
+301 NIKSANKMSIREI
-314 SNEIGRLADLAKSRK
+314 SDEIARLADLSKSRK
-329 IKVADL
+329 IRVDDL

-345 GSFGGRYFTPI
+345 GSFGGKFFTPI

-367 SKSYESV
+367 SKSYDSV
-374 LIEEGKPKKSV
+374 LLKDKKPLSITN
-385 KLPISLSY
+385 LPISLSY

-399 GVEGVRFTT
+399 GVEGVKFTT
-408 RFCEILQDVNFFE
+408 RFCEILSDISYFE

>member
-1 MKQIIKIPSLGDA
+1 MKQVIKIPSLGDA

-19 IEICVNPGDSVGSDD
+19 IEICVNPGDSVSSED

-41 EKAAMDVPASK
+41 EKAAMDVPASQK
-52 QGVVKKVLV
+52 GVIKKVLV

-73 LEIEVSEEAIKEKKS
+73 LEIEISEEEI
-88 DQNKKD
+88 KKD
-94 DLQHDE
+94 DKDSEVQKDTQEDDRDE
-100 TSKEE
+100 VEE
-105 VVKEQAVVKEDVI
+105 IIEEKKVE
-118 QESDE
+118 ESIAQPKYE
-123 SQEYKTSKSGI
+123 SSASGI

-140 RKLAREFGINLNE
+140 RKLAREFGIDLNQ
-153 VLASGPRNRILK
+153 VIASGPRNRILK

-173 SKLKDS
+173 SKLEGS
-179 SSGIP
+179 STGIP
-184 KMPSIDFSEFGDVEE
+184 KMPSIDFSEFGNVEE

-230 IDELLELRKSL
+230 IDDLLSVRKSL
-241 IKKYKTKVSPLA
+241 VNKHKVKVSPLA

-258 ICRLLEEFP
+258 ICMLLEEFP
-267 MFNASIDMNSMKIIK
+267 LFNASIDMNTMKVIK
-282 KDFINLGIAVD
+282 KDFINLGIAID

-301 NIKSTNKLSIQEI
+301 NIKSADKKSIREI
-314 SNEIGRLADLAKSRK
+314 SDEIARLADLSKSRK
-329 IKVADL
+329 IKVNDL

-345 GSFGGRYFTPI
+345 GSFGGKFFTPI

-367 SKSYESV
+367 SKSYDSV
-374 LIEEGKPKKSV
+374 LLKETKPVSTTN
-385 KLPISLSY
+385 LPISLSY

-399 GVEGVRFTT
+399 GVEGVKFTT
-408 RFCEILQDVNFFE
+408 RFCEILSDVNYFE

>member
-1 MKQIIKIPSLGDA
+1 MKQVIKIPSLGDA

-19 IEICVNPGDSVGSDD
+19 IEICVNPGDSVGSED

-52 QGVVKKVLV
+52 NGVVKKVLV

-73 LEIEVSEEAIKEKKS
+73 LEIEITEEEIKEDDS
-88 DQNKKD
+88 D
-94 DLQHDE
+94 
-100 TSKEE
+100 
-105 VVKEQAVVKEDVI
+105 KEDENDI
-118 QESDE
+118 QEDDSVGTEEIIKKKEVEEIIEEPKFE
-123 SQEYKTSKSGI
+123 SSTSGI

-140 RKLAREFGINLNE
+140 RKLAREFGIDLNK
-153 VLASGPRNRILK
+153 VIATGPRNRILK

-173 SKLKDS
+173 SKLEG
-179 SSGIP
+179 SSGGIS
-184 KMPSIDFSEFGDVEE
+184 KMPSIDFSEFGNVEE

-230 IDELLELRKSL
+230 IDELLTLRKSL
-241 IKKYKTKVSPLA
+241 MEKFKVKVSPLA

-258 ICRLLEEFP
+258 ISKLLEEFP
-267 MFNASIDMNSMKIIK
+267 LFNASIDMNTMKIIK

-301 NIKSTNKLSIQEI
+301 NIKSANKMSIREI
-314 SNEIGRLADLAKSRK
+314 SDEIARLANLSKSRK
-329 IKVADL
+329 IKVEDL

-345 GSFGGRYFTPI
+345 GSFGGKFFTPI

-367 SKSYESV
+367 SKSYDSV
-374 LIEEGKPKKSV
+374 LLKDNKPISITN
-385 KLPISLSY
+385 LPISLSY

-399 GVEGVRFTT
+399 GVQGVEFTS
-408 RFCEILQDVNFFE
+408 RFCEILSDISYFE
-421 ENF
+421 ESF

>member
-1 MKQIIKIPSLGDA
+1 MKQVIKIPSLGDA

-19 IEICVNPGDSVGSDD
+19 IEICVNPGDSVSSED

-41 EKAAMDVPASK
+41 EKAAMDVPASQK
-52 QGVVKKVLV
+52 GVIKKVLV

-73 LEIEVSEEAIKEKKS
+73 LEIEISEEEIKEDYKDKEVQKDTQEDDRDEVEEIIEEKKV
-88 DQNKKD
+88 
-94 DLQHDE
+94 
-100 TSKEE
+100 EE
-105 VVKEQAVVKEDVI
+105 SIEQPKY
-118 QESDE
+118 ES
-123 SQEYKTSKSGI
+123 SVSGI

-140 RKLAREFGINLNE
+140 RKLAREFGIDLNQ
-153 VLASGPRNRILK
+153 VIASGPRNRILK

-173 SKLKDS
+173 SKLEGS
-179 SSGIP
+179 STGIP
-184 KMPSIDFSEFGDVEE
+184 KMPSIDFSEFGNVEE

-230 IDELLELRKSL
+230 IDDLLSVRKSL
-241 IKKYKTKVSPLA
+241 MNKHKVKVSPLA

-258 ICRLLEEFP
+258 ICKLLEEFP
-267 MFNASIDMNSMKIIK
+267 LFNASIDMNTMKVIK
-282 KDFINLGIAVD
+282 KDFINLGIAID

-301 NIKSTNKLSIQEI
+301 NIKSADKKSIREI
-314 SNEIGRLADLAKSRK
+314 SDEIARLADLSKSRK
-329 IKVADL
+329 IKVNDL

-345 GSFGGRYFTPI
+345 GSFGGKFFTPI

-367 SKSYESV
+367 SKSYDSV
-374 LIEEGKPKKSV
+374 LLKDTKPVSTTN
-385 KLPISLSY
+385 LPISLSY

-399 GVEGVRFTT
+399 GVEGVKFTT
-408 RFCEILQDVNFFE
+408 RFCEILSDVSYFE

>member
-1 MKQIIKIPSLGDA
+1 MKQVIKIPSLGDA

-19 IEICVNPGDSVGSDD
+19 IEICVNPGDSVGSED

-52 QGVVKKVLV
+52 NGVVKKVLV

-73 LEIEVSEEAIKEKKS
+73 LEIEITEEEIKE
-88 DQNKKD
+88 D
-94 DLQHDE
+94 DFD
-100 TSKEE
+100 
-105 VVKEQAVVKEDVI
+105 KEDENDI
-118 QESDE
+118 QEDDNVGTEEIIEKKEVEEIIEEPKFE
-123 SQEYKTSKSGI
+123 SSASGI

-140 RKLAREFGINLNE
+140 RKLAREFGIDLNK
-153 VLASGPRNRILK
+153 VIATGPRNRILK

-173 SKLKDS
+173 SKLEGS
-179 SSGIP
+179 SGGIP
-184 KMPSIDFSEFGDVEE
+184 KMPSIDFSEFGNVEE

-230 IDELLELRKSL
+230 IDELLTLRKSL
-241 IKKYKTKVSPLA
+241 MEKFKVKVSPLA

-258 ICRLLEEFP
+258 ISKLLEEFP
-267 MFNASIDMNSMKIIK
+267 LFNASIDMNTMKIIK

-301 NIKSTNKLSIQEI
+301 NIKSANKMSIREI
-314 SNEIGRLADLAKSRK
+314 SDEIARLANLSKSRK
-329 IKVADL
+329 IKVEDL

-345 GSFGGRYFTPI
+345 GSFGGKFFTPI

-367 SKSYESV
+367 SKSYDSV
-374 LIEEGKPKKSV
+374 LLKDNKPISITN
-385 KLPISLSY
+385 LPISLSY

-399 GVEGVRFTT
+399 GVQGVEFTS
-408 RFCEILQDVNFFE
+408 RFCEILSDISYFE
-421 ENF
+421 ESF

>member
-1 MKQIIKIPSLGDA
+1 MKQVIKIPSLGDA

-19 IEICVNPGDSVGSDD
+19 IEICVNPGDSVGSED

-52 QGVVKKVLV
+52 NGVVKKVLV

-73 LEIEVSEEAIKEKKS
+73 LEIEITEEEIKEDDS
-88 DQNKKD
+88 D
-94 DLQHDE
+94 
-100 TSKEE
+100 
-105 VVKEQAVVKEDVI
+105 KEDENDI
-118 QESDE
+118 QEDDNVGTEEIIEKKKVEEIIEE
-123 SQEYKTSKSGI
+123 SKFESSASGI

-140 RKLAREFGINLNE
+140 RKLAREFGIDLNK
-153 VLASGPRNRILK
+153 VIATGPRNRILK

-173 SKLKDS
+173 SKLEGS
-179 SSGIP
+179 SAGIP
-184 KMPSIDFSEFGDVEE
+184 MMPSIDFSEFGNVEE

-230 IDELLELRKSL
+230 IDELLTLRKSL
-241 IKKYKTKVSPLA
+241 MEKYKVKVSPLA

-258 ICRLLEEFP
+258 ISKLLQEFP
-267 MFNASIDMNSMKIIK
+267 LFNASIDMNTMKIIK

-301 NIKSTNKLSIQEI
+301 NIKSANKMSIREI
-314 SNEIGRLADLAKSRK
+314 SDEIARLANLSKSRK

-345 GSFGGRYFTPI
+345 GSFGGKFFTPI

-367 SKSYESV
+367 SKSYDSV
-374 LIEEGKPKKSV
+374 LLKDNKPISITN
-385 KLPISLSY
+385 LPISLSY

-399 GVEGVRFTT
+399 GVQGVEFTS
-408 RFCEILQDVNFFE
+408 RFCEILSDISYFE
-421 ENF
+421 ESF

>member
-1 MKQIIKIPSLGDA
+1 MKQVIKIPSLGDA

-19 IEICVNPGDSVGSDD
+19 IEICVNPGDSVSSED

-41 EKAAMDVPASK
+41 EKAAMDVPASQK
-52 QGVVKKVLV
+52 GVIKKVLV

-73 LEIEVSEEAIKEKKS
+73 LEIEISEEEIKEDDNDKEAQKDTQEDDRDEVEEIIEEKKV
-88 DQNKKD
+88 
-94 DLQHDE
+94 
-100 TSKEE
+100 EE
-105 VVKEQAVVKEDVI
+105 SIEQPKY
-118 QESDE
+118 ES
-123 SQEYKTSKSGI
+123 SASGI

-140 RKLAREFGINLNE
+140 RKLAREFGIDLNQ
-153 VLASGPRNRILK
+153 VIASGPRNRILK

-173 SKLKDS
+173 SKLEGS
-179 SSGIP
+179 STGIP
-184 KMPSIDFSEFGDVEE
+184 KMPSIDFSEFGNVEE

-216 WITIPHVTQHDETS
+216 WITIPHVTHHDETS
-230 IDELLELRKSL
+230 IDDLLSVRKSL
-241 IKKYKTKVSPLA
+241 VNKYKVKVSPLA

-258 ICRLLEEFP
+258 ICKLLEEFP
-267 MFNASIDMNSMKIIK
+267 LFNASIDMNTMKVIK
-282 KDFINLGIAVD
+282 KDFINLGIAID

-301 NIKSTNKLSIQEI
+301 NIKSADKKSIREI
-314 SNEIGRLADLAKSRK
+314 SDEIARLADLSKSRK
-329 IKVADL
+329 IKVNDL

-345 GSFGGRYFTPI
+345 GSFGGKFFTPI

-367 SKSYESV
+367 SKSYDSV
-374 LIEEGKPKKSV
+374 LLKDTKPVSTTN
-385 KLPISLSY
+385 LPISLSY

-399 GVEGVRFTT
+399 GVEGVKFTT
-408 RFCEILQDVNFFE
+408 RFCEILSDVNYFE

>member
-1 MKQIIKIPSLGDA
+1 MKQVIKIPSLGDA

-19 IEICVNPGDSVGSDD
+19 IEICVNPGDSVGSED

-52 QGVVKKVLV
+52 NGVVKKVLV

-73 LEIEVSEEAIKEKKS
+73 LEIEISEEEIKEDDS
-88 DQNKKD
+88 DKEVQKD
-94 DLQHDE
+94 IQEDDHDE
-100 TSKEE
+100 VEEIIEDKEVE
-105 VVKEQAVVKEDVI
+105 EIAEQPKY
-118 QESDE
+118 ES
-123 SQEYKTSKSGI
+123 SASGI

-140 RKLAREFGINLNE
+140 RKLAREFGIDLNQ
-153 VLASGPRNRILK
+153 VIASGPRNRILK

-173 SKLKDS
+173 SKLEGS
-179 SSGIP
+179 STGIP
-184 KMPSIDFSEFGDVEE
+184 KMPSIDFSEFGNVEE

-216 WITIPHVTQHDETS
+216 WITIPHVTQHNETS
-230 IDELLELRKSL
+230 IDELLTLRKSL
-241 IKKYKTKVSPLA
+241 MEKYKVKVSPLA

-258 ICRLLEEFP
+258 ICRLLDEFP
-267 MFNASIDMNSMKIIK
+267 LFNASIDMNTMKIIK

-293 TPQGLIVP
+293 TLQGLIVP
-301 NIKSTNKLSIQEI
+301 NIKSADKMSIREI
-314 SNEIGRLADLAKSRK
+314 SDEIARLADLSKSRK
-329 IKVADL
+329 IKVNDL

-345 GSFGGRYFTPI
+345 GSFGGKFFTPI

-367 SKSYESV
+367 SKSYDSV
-374 LIEEGKPKKSV
+374 LLKGSKPVSTTN
-385 KLPISLSY
+385 LPISLSY

-399 GVEGVRFTT
+399 GVEGVKFTT
-408 RFCEILQDVNFFE
+408 RFCEILSDVNYFE

>member
-1 MKQIIKIPSLGDA
+1 MKQVIKIPSLGDA

-19 IEICVNPGDSVGSDD
+19 IEICVNPGDSVSSED

-41 EKAAMDVPASK
+41 EKAAMDVPASQK
-52 QGVVKKVLV
+52 GVIKKVLV

-73 LEIEVSEEAIKEKKS
+73 LEIEISEEEIKEDEKDNEVQKDTQEDDYDEVEEIIEEKKV
-88 DQNKKD
+88 
-94 DLQHDE
+94 
-100 TSKEE
+100 EE
-105 VVKEQAVVKEDVI
+105 SIEQPKY
-118 QESDE
+118 ES
-123 SQEYKTSKSGI
+123 SASGI

-140 RKLAREFGINLNE
+140 RKLAREFGIDLNQ
-153 VLASGPRNRILK
+153 VIASGPRNRILK

-173 SKLKDS
+173 SKLEGS
-179 SSGIP
+179 STGIP
-184 KMPSIDFSEFGDVEE
+184 KMPSIDFSEFGSVEE

-230 IDELLELRKSL
+230 IDDLLNVRKSL
-241 IKKYKTKVSPLA
+241 MSKHKVKVSPLA

-258 ICRLLEEFP
+258 ICKLLEEFP
-267 MFNASIDMNSMKIIK
+267 LFNASIDMNTMKVIK
-282 KDFINLGIAVD
+282 KDFINLGIAID

-301 NIKSTNKLSIQEI
+301 NIKSADKKSIREI
-314 SNEIGRLADLAKSRK
+314 SGEIARLADLSKSRK
-329 IKVADL
+329 IKVNDL

-345 GSFGGRYFTPI
+345 GSFGGKFFTPI

-367 SKSYESV
+367 SKSYDSV
-374 LIEEGKPKKSV
+374 LLKDTKPVSTTN
-385 KLPISLSY
+385 LPISLSY

-399 GVEGVRFTT
+399 GVEGVKFTT
-408 RFCEILQDVNFFE
+408 RFCEILSDVNYFE